1 MRCPE
6 LINCP
11 KICIVQA
18 CRGTQNMKQALL
30 NFDDAVDALDKNGQ
44 KRYHSAADRAVLWAG
59 IDR

>member
-1 MRCPE
+1 
-6 LINCP
+6 
-11 KICIVQA
+11 
-18 CRGTQNMKQALL
+18 MKQALL